1 MKSNEKR
8 ERPRVHLHPLMWC
21 IVGIVIFAALL
32 FTAGFFVP
40 PVGVIDGSLLKAVG
54 ELIALQAGLL
64 AAYAI
69 VSGKTATITHGNT
82 SATIGADDGDKS
94 ND

>member
-1 MKSNEKR
+1 MTEKR
-8 ERPRVHLHPLMWC
+8 RVHLHPLMWVV
-21 IVGIVIFAALL
+21 VGIVIFAAAL

-40 PVGVIDGSLLKAVG
+40 PVGIIDGSLLKAVG
-54 ELIALQAGLL
+54 ELIALQAGVLV
-64 AAYAI
+64 AYAI

-82 SATIGADDGDKS
+82 TTVIGDDDGDKS